1 MEIAVIGSGYVGLV
15 AAACFS
21 KAGHSV
27 WCMDS
32 DETKIERLNNGGC
45 PIYEPGLPELLSEG
59 RQNGRLHFSTSLEE
73 CLKPSQVVFLAVGTP
88 EGEDGSADVT
98 YIQAAARDIGRLLAS
113 PVLVVIKSTVPVGT
127 SASVVRIIREELDA
141 RGLHDLTFDVAS
153 NPEFL
158 KEGHA
163 LEDFLQPDRVIIGVQ
178 SETARQTMNEL
189 YAPFGLDKGRLL
201 FMDRTSAELTKYAA
215 NSMLAT
221 RISFMNDIANL
232 CEKVGADV
240 DMIRI
245 GIGADRRIGSKFLY
259 AGCGYG
265 GSCFPKDVKAL
276 IASADAH
283 GYSMDVLKAVEHVN
297 HKQKKRLFEKISAF
311 FGPDLPGR
319 TVALW
324 GLAFKPDTDDLR
336 EAPALVL
343 ISALLEAGCRVQVY
357 DPVAMPNARRLLGD
371 SVIFAETMYEAVK
384 DADALVLVTEW
395 QEFRFPN
402 WEQVRRA
409 MKQPLVIDGRNI
421 YPREVMAKAGFTL
434 SRIG

>member
-1 MEIAVIGSGYVGLV
+1 
-15 AAACFS
+15 
-21 KAGHSV
+21 
-27 WCMDS
+27 
-32 DETKIERLNNGGC
+32 
-45 PIYEPGLPELLSEG
+45 
-59 RQNGRLHFSTSLEE
+59 
-73 CLKPSQVVFLAVGTP
+73 
-88 EGEDGSADVT
+88 
-98 YIQAAARDIGRLLAS
+98 
-113 PVLVVIKSTVPVGT
+113 VGT

-141 RGLHDLTFDVAS
+141 RGLHDLAFDVAS

-178 SETARQTMNEL
+178 SEAARQTMNEL

-245 GIGADRRIGSKFLY
+245 GIGSDRRIGSKFLY

-276 IASADAH
+276 IASAESH
-283 GYSMDVLKAVEHVN
+283 GYSMEVLKAVENVN
-297 HKQKKRLFEKISAF
+297 HRQKARLFEKLSAF

-319 TVALW
+319 TIALW

-343 ISALLEAGCRVQVY
+343 ISALLEAGCHVRVY

-371 SVIFAETMYEAVK
+371 SVTFTESMYDTVEG
-384 DADALVLVTEW
+384 ADALVLVTEW

-402 WEQVRRA
+402 WERVRNA
-409 MKQPLVIDGRNI
+409 MAQPLVVDGRNI
-421 YPREVMAKAGFTL
+421 YPREVMSKAGFTL